1 MAAHL
6 PLIYAAVPA
15 GHALQRTGVIVVA
28 LLGAVA
34 VLAGHPRARVRAW
47 AMLGALALTPVLL
60 LSDIW
65 DSPQILPLRNH
76 PARGAAAV
84 LAILIALGVVVAIM
98 RRRPTAVALL
108 SVAAL
113 PFRIPISSGGTT
125 SNLLVPLYL
134 VVAAGVIVYAA
145 EVLRG
150 HRHRLAG
157 ESGLATADAEP
168 PVGRLERL
176 LVGLVLLYAV
186 QAIYSS
192 DFSKALEQVVFFYV
206 PFTLLFV
213 LLRRVPWTPRLLM
226 QCLGVVVALALVFV
240 AIGYVEY
247 SRRQL
252 LLNPKVIASNQVDS
266 YFRVNSLFFDPNIYG
281 RFLALVMLAITA
293 VVLWSRRTRPVL
305 LSAAILAF
313 LWGGL
318 VLSFSQSSIG
328 GLLLGLAVLSAVRFS
343 LRDTFVVSLAA
354 ALLGGALLL
363 AAPNALHVHLNSSQ
377 GANNST
383 SGRYTLI
390 KGGLDLFAQRPLQG
404 FGPAS
409 FAKEYRSR
417 EKGSTEG
424 AVSASHT
431 IPITVAAEQGVL
443 GLVVYLALLIAA
455 FARLM
460 GGIRGSPARAAIAAA
475 FAALVLHTMLYAA
488 FLEDPLTWTLLALG
502 TSLAWA
508 QRQEAEN
515 PLPPSAEPAI

>member
-1 MAAHL
+1 
-6 PLIYAAVPA
+6 
-15 GHALQRTGVIVVA
+15 
-28 LLGAVA
+28 
-34 VLAGHPRARVRAW
+34 
-47 AMLGALALTPVLL
+47 
-60 LSDIW
+60 
-65 DSPQILPLRNH
+65 
-76 PARGAAAV
+76 
-84 LAILIALGVVVAIM
+84 M

-108 SVAAL
+108 AVAAL

-145 EVLRG
+145 GVLRAS
-150 HRHRLAG
+150 RAAA
-157 ESGLATADAEP
+157 ATAEP
-168 PVGRLERL
+168 PVARLERL
-176 LVGLVLLYAV
+176 LVGVVLLYAL

-213 LLRRVPWTPRLLM
+213 LLRRVDWTPRLLM
-226 QCLGVVVALALVFV
+226 QCLGVVVALAVIFV

-252 LLNPKVIASNQVDS
+252 LLNPKVIASNQVES

-293 VVLWSRRTRPVL
+293 AVLWSRRTRPVL

-328 GLLLGLAVLSAVRFS
+328 ALLLGLAVLSAVRFS
-343 LRDTFVVSLAA
+343 LRDTLVATLAA
-354 ALLGGALLL
+354 ALLGGAALLV
-363 AAPNALHVHLNSSQ
+363 APNALHVHLNSSQ

-390 KGGLDLFAQRPLQG
+390 KGGLDLFGQRPLQG
-404 FGPAS
+404 FGPGA
-409 FAKEYRSR
+409 FAKQYRAR
-417 EKGSTEG
+417 ENGSTEG

-443 GLVVYLALLIAA
+443 GLVAYLALLVAA

-460 GGIRGSPARAAIAAA
+460 SGIRGSPARAAIAAA
-475 FAALVLHTMLYAA
+475 FAGLVLHTLLYAA

-502 TSLAWA
+502 TALAW
-508 QRQEAEN
+508 RERREAVDH
-515 PLPPSAEPAI
+515 

>member
-6 PLIYAAVPA
+6 PLIYSAVSA
-15 GHALQRTGVIVVA
+15 GHALQRAGVVVVA
-28 LLGAVA
+28 LLGAIA
-34 VLAGHPRARVRAW
+34 VLAGAEHPRGRAW

-65 DSPQILPLRNH
+65 DSPQIRPLRDH

-84 LAILIALGVVVAIM
+84 VAILIALAVVVAIM

-108 SVAAL
+108 AVAAL

-145 EVLRG
+145 GVLRAS
-150 HRHRLAG
+150 RA
-157 ESGLATADAEP
+157 AVAAEP
-168 PVGRLERL
+168 PVGRLETL
-176 LVGLVLLYAV
+176 LVGVVLLYAL

-213 LLRRVPWTPRLLM
+213 LLRRVDWTPRLLM
-226 QCLGVVVALALVFV
+226 QCLGVVVALAVVFV

-293 VVLWSRRTRPVL
+293 AVLWSRRTRPVL

-328 GLLLGLAVLSAVRFS
+328 ALLLGLAVLSAVRFS
-343 LRDTFVVSLAA
+343 LRDTLVATLAA
-354 ALLGGALLL
+354 ALLGGAALLV
-363 AAPNALHVHLNSSQ
+363 APNALHVHLNSSQ

-390 KGGLDLFAQRPLQG
+390 KGGLDLFGQRPLQG
-404 FGPAS
+404 FGPGA
-409 FAKEYRSR
+409 FPKEYRAR

-443 GLVVYLALLIAA
+443 GLVAYLALLVAA

-460 GGIRGSPARAAIAAA
+460 SGIRGSPARAAIAAA
-475 FAALVLHTMLYAA
+475 FAGLVLHTLLYAA

-502 TSLAWA
+502 TALAWRERRA
-508 QRQEAEN
+508 A
-515 PLPPSAEPAI
+515 PDH